1 MQIARIPGHQVGVM
15 EVATLTMDI
24 VRETFHLVMVTEKA
38 SWRMQYLK

>member
-1 MQIARIPGHQVGVM
+1 MQRARIPSHQVGVM

-24 VRETFHLVMVTEKA
+24 MRETFHLVMVTEKA